1 MILGPSIYYI
11 AAQEHVAAA
20 RELYNSGRYA
30 LAHYVAGLAVE
41 CLFRAYRCRIDK
53 TFDERHCL
61 QELAKAGRF
70 FSIVPPGQSQ
80 RISAALSVI
89 VSQWQNGHRYRSEAS
104 FRRFLV
110 DLRLYLGI
118 RGDIVKENTRR
129 VVDAAFEIIT
139 LGVMR
144 WTNSLQK

>member
-1 MILGPSIYYI
+1 MVLGAEVYCV

-20 RELYNSGRYA
+20 RELYNSGRYV

-41 CLFRAYRCRIDK
+41 CMLRAYRCRMDK
-53 TFDERHCL
+53 TFYERHCL
-61 QELAKAGRF
+61 QELARAGRF
-70 FSIVPPGQSQ
+70 FGVVPAGQSQ
-80 RISAALSVI
+80 RISTALSVV

-110 DLRLYLGI
+110 DLKLYLGI

-144 WTNSLQK
+144 WKNSLQE